1 MELRWL
7 ESFLA
12 LCEELNF
19 TRAAEK
25 LNVSQPALSQ
35 QIKLLEDS
43 LGAPLF
49 HRNGRR
55 VTMTQAGEILKQHS
69 QRIFTELKQLDVA
82 LRELYGLRRG
92 RITLGC
98 SGLHLLA
105 SLAARYHRQYPDI
118 RLSVFDARS
127 DETMERVVRREWD
140 AGLVYWD
147 ASVADERLSVLPLH
161 QEQLYLVVPPHHPLA
176 ATAAVDVHQL
186 VDLPLALLPPSFW
199 LRQRLDRHVRQQ
211 TGQSLQAILE
221 LTTFDSLLY
230 VTRITGVATV
240 LTQSYLSAAAW
251 RDLCVLPLVPA
262 VPPPTVALV
271 LPPGFE
277 PDPALQALINLAK
290 LHYAQLPAPAHGAGE
305 PPGTDYTPP

>member
-55 VTMTQAGEILKQHS
+55 VTITQAGEVLRQHS
-69 QRIFTELKQLDVA
+69 QRVFAELRQLDVA

-98 SGLHLLA
+98 SGLHLSV
-105 SLAARYHRQYPDI
+105 SLVARFHRQYPDI

-147 ASVADERLSVLPLH
+147 ASVADERLQVLPLH
-161 QEQLYLVVPPHHPLA
+161 QEQLYVVLPPGHPLV
-176 ATAAVDVHQL
+176 TAETVDIQQL
-186 VDLPLALLPPSFW
+186 LHLPLALLPPSFW
-199 LRQRLDRHVRQQ
+199 LRQRLDRHVRRQ
-211 TGQSLQAILE
+211 TGQSLQAVLE

-230 VTRITGVATV
+230 VARITGVATV
-240 LTQSYLSAAAW
+240 LTQSFLSSAPW
-251 RDLCVLPLVPA
+251 PDLCVLPLVPA

-271 LPPGFE
+271 LSPGLE
-277 PDPALQALINLAK
+277 PDPALQAFINLAK
-290 LHYAQLPAPAHGAGE
+290 LHYAQLATPT
-305 PPGTDYTPP
+305 PGQAD